1 MDSILLLFICLLL
14 GIFFK
19 KKKLLPA
26 NAHLVLNQFILNV
39 SLPAMAL
46 YYLPKIKL
54 SWQLLYPLSVAW
66 IAFGLAFILFNIIG
80 KWAGWSKKLIG
91 CLILTAGLGN
101 TSFVGIPVIQAL
113 YGEEGLKT
121 LVIVDL
127 PGTFMVLST
136 LGILV
141 ATQYANSHASW
152 KSKLFKILQFPPFL
166 AFLIGTGMML
176 MQWEFPQLLTDVFA
190 KLMLTISPIALIS
203 VGFQLKI
210 QKDSQHWPYLAMGLA
225 YQLVLLPAIIFVLFV
240 IIGGQ
245 SGIPIQV
252 SIMEAAMAPMITAA
266 IVAANYGL
274 KPQLSAMMVG
284 IGIPLSF
291 ITLALWYVFLAWYFN
306 MPLFFQ

>member
-1 MDSILLLFICLLL
+1 MDSIILLFVCLLL
-14 GIFFK
+14 GVLFK
-19 KKKLLPA
+19 RKKILPP

-46 YYLPKIKL
+46 YYLPKIAL
-54 SWQLLYPLSVAW
+54 SWELIYPLSVAW
-66 IAFGLAFILFNIIG
+66 ISFGLAFVIFNILG
-80 KWAGWSKKLIG
+80 KWLGWSKKLIG

-113 YGEEGLKT
+113 YGTEGLKT

-136 LGILV
+136 VGILV
-141 ATQYANSHASW
+141 ATQYSNSSEGIGN
-152 KSKLFKILQFPPFL
+152 KLLQIIKFPPFL
-166 AFLIGTGMML
+166 AFLVGATMML
-176 MQWEFPQLLTDVFA
+176 CGWEFPTSIDGVLQ
-190 KLMLTISPIALIS
+190 KLMITISPIALVS

-210 QKDSQHWPYLAMGLA
+210 QKDSQHWPYLAAGLG
-225 YQLVLLPAIIFVLFV
+225 YQLILFPAIIFILFV

-266 IVAANYGL
+266 IVAATYGL

-284 IGIPLSF
+284 LGIPLSF
-291 ITLALWYVFLAWYFN
+291 ITLTLWYLFLSWYFET
-306 MPLFFQ
+306 PLIF